1 MTIDAGTMRTRASFE
16 EESCQTLSQS
26 NVKPASPLSERTLSG
41 HTPNP
46 PALSTLIMLSGLSV
60 VSLNMFLP
68 SLANIAREFQV
79 EYALVCLCIAGY
91 AAMSAALQLV
101 MGPLSD
107 RFGRRPV
114 ILAALML
121 FLVASLG
128 CLLASNVWVFLAFRM
143 MQAVIACAY
152 PVSVAVIRDFSAG
165 NKAASAIGYVAMASA
180 VAPMLAPMLGG
191 TLDELYGWRASF
203 WAFVVMGGAVL
214 ALCWSDL
221 RETNTTP
228 AATFARQFRSYGKLL
243 GSRHYWGYALCMTF
257 SRGTFFVFIAG
268 ASLVAVTTFRISSV
282 QLGFCT
288 GTITVGFVIGSFLCG
303 RLSERHGVTT
313 MMLAGGLIAC
323 VGLVSGILLWLH
335 GTVSLP
341 LYFAA
346 CGCAGLGNGL
356 AIPSSNAGAVSVQ
369 PELAGTAAG
378 LSAALTVGGGALLS
392 AITGVVLT
400 AANAASALLIM
411 MLLSAGMGLLATLYV
426 MRTDADEK
434 RLEQR

>member
-1 MTIDAGTMRTRASFE
+1 
-16 EESCQTLSQS
+16 
-26 NVKPASPLSERTLSG
+26 
-41 HTPNP
+41 
-46 PALSTLIMLSGLSV
+46 MLSGLSV

-68 SLANIAREFQV
+68 SLANIAHEFQV
-79 EYALVCLCIAGY
+79 EYALVSLCIAGY
-91 AAMSAALQLV
+91 AAMSAVLQLV

-114 ILAALML
+114 ILAALLL

-143 MQAVIACAY
+143 MQAVIASVYA
-152 PVSVAVIRDFSAG
+152 VSVAVIRDFSAG

-180 VAPMLAPMLGG
+180 VAPMLGG

-203 WAFVVMGGAVL
+203 WAFLVMGGAIL
-214 ALCWSDL
+214 ALCWFDL

-228 AATFARQFRSYGKLL
+228 AATFARQFRSYGKLV
-243 GSRHYWGYALCMTF
+243 GSRHFWGYALCMTF

-268 ASLVAVTTFRISSV
+268 ASLVAVATFRISTA
-282 QLGFCT
+282 QLGFCM

-303 RLSERHGVTT
+303 RLSERHGLTT
-313 MMLAGGLIAC
+313 MMLAGGLVAC
-323 VGLVSGILLWLH
+323 VGLVSGILLCLH

-356 AIPSSNAGAVSVQ
+356 AIPSSNAGVVSVR

-400 AANAASALLIM
+400 EANAAPALLVM

-426 MRTDADEK
+426 MRIDAQEK
-434 RLEQR
+434 RLEQG